1 MKIAIVC
8 VGIAA
13 ALAAGIAG
21 ALSLISLR
29 RQSAE
34 AEKPSTWDDVAQVR
48 KLVHAVD
55 GRARWVGW
63 LTMLNAVLGLLL
75 ACVVLLE

>member
-1 MKIAIVC
+1 MKTAIVV

-29 RQSAE
+29 RQAVDAE
-34 AEKPSTWDDVAQVR
+34 QPSTWNDVAEVR
-48 KLVHAVD
+48 QLALSVD

-75 ACVVLLE
+75 ACVVLLD